1 VQAHLLDA
9 AVALEELVPFA
20 DFPALNTDS
29 CSVWRLLAHFG
40 QSISWLADITMRSYR
55 ASQSLQTY
63 S

>member
-1 VQAHLLDA
+1 VQAQPLYA
-9 AVALEELVPFA
+9 EVALDEAVPFA
-20 DFPALNTDS
+20 DFPALNTES

-55 ASQSLQTY
+55 VSQSLQTY